1 MAIIDKDV
9 KAIIDTNRDTTP
21 FIQQAELLVSELLS
35 GVSLSPAR
43 KDFIIKYI
51 AAHFVWVTETSSLV
65 AKDIGSTKEVYRT
78 YADKSSGLMSS
89 RYGQSAIML
98 DPSGLLAAVAA
109 GGGIKALFSV
119 IAQHGNPP
127 AGWPGWTEFPQ

>member
-21 FIQQAELLVSELLS
+21 FIQSAELLVSEVLAS
-35 GVSLSPAR
+35 VTLSPAR
-43 KDFIIKYI
+43 KDFIIKYM

-65 AKDIGSTKEVYRT
+65 AKDVGSTKEVYRT
-78 YADKSSGLMSS
+78 YADKSSGLSAS

-98 DPSGLLAAVAA
+98 DPSGLLAAIAA
-109 GGGIKALFSV
+109 GGGLKALFSV
-119 IAQHGNPP
+119 IQQHGNPP
-127 AGWPGWTEFPQ
+127 IGWPGWTQFPQ